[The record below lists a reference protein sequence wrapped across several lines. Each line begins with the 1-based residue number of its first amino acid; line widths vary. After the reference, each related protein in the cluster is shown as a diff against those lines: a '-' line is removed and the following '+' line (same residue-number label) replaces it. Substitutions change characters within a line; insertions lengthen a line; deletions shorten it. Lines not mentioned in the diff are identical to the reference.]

1 MDQAI
6 DLAKRTAAIFS
17 SYSEILG
24 TKEEICSHNTKTGF
38 SLNFPLGRFGGF
50 GTCLGSTEICRTVCY
65 GARKGRPITWENS
78 LRKQI
83 RVYRYFLSAPPKE
96 IADRIHVEYQKHRMT
111 FLRWNGVGDL
121 FPESATVVAE
131 LTKNFPEDT
140 LLVVTRIPEMV
151 SLIPRDAEN
160 LYLMFSLDGSPSS
173 RAKKTAVLRRRHPR
187 LYFSFLRQSADEDTL
202 GARIVFNAQQ
212 SKKVLPFDDPATVCP
227 VDADMISLK
236 EACVKCRKCFRPD
249 VLDGTKHPGPKGE

>member
-17 SYSEILG
+17 SYSEMLG

-50 GTCLGSTEICRTVCY
+50 GTCLGSTEVCRQACY

-83 RVYRYFLSAPPKE
+83 RVYRYFLSVPAEE
-96 IADRIHVEYQKHRMT
+96 IANRIHTEYQKHKMT

-121 FPESATVVAE
+121 FPESAAVVRE
-131 LTKNFPEDT
+131 LTRKFSEDI

-160 LYLMFSLDGSPSS
+160 LYLMFSLDGSSSS
-173 RAKKTAVLRRRHPR
+173 RVKKTAVLRRRHPR
-187 LYFSFLRQSADEDTL
+187 LYFSFLRRFADEDTL

-212 SKKVLPFDDPATVCP
+212 SKKVLPFDDPVTVCP
-227 VDADMISLK
+227 VDADRIPVK
-236 EACVKCRKCFRPD
+236 GACASCRKCFNPH
-249 VLDGTKHPGPKGE
+249 VLDGRTHPGPKEI